1 MAISEF
7 DVAREENLADS
18 YLIKNMDFDD
28 QYVGTVIRNVLQRN
42 QIMNLSQLLTYT
54 EGQLLELQGFGTISL
69 AVLKVKLASL
79 GLKLAEEKLW

>member
-7 DVAREENLADS
+7 DVVREGNLADS
-18 YLIKNMDFDD
+18 HLIKNMDFDD

-42 QIMNLSQLLTYT
+42 QIMSLPQLLTYT
-54 EGQLLELQGFGTISL
+54 ERQLLELRGFGTVSL

-79 GLKLAEEKLW
+79 GLKLAEEKRW